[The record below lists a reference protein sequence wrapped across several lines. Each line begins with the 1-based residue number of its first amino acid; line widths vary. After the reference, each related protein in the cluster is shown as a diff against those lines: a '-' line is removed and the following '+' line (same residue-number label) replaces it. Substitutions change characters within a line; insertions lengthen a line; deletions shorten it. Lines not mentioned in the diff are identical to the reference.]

1 MTIILSLI
9 FIPGIIFCVYNII
22 DAYNY
27 IKEGHD
33 YES

>member
-1 MTIILSLI
+1 MTLILAFI
-9 FIPGIIFCVYNII
+9 FIPGIIFCVYTII

-33 YES
+33 YDE

>member
-1 MTIILSLI
+1 MTLILSLI
-9 FIPGIIFCVYNII
+9 FIPGIVFCIYTIV

-33 YES
+33 YDD

>member
-1 MTIILSLI
+1 MILIILHI
-9 FIPGIIFCVYNII
+9 FIPGIVFCIYTIL

-33 YES
+33 YDD

>member
-1 MTIILSLI
+1 MTLIISLI
-9 FIPGIIFCVYNII
+9 FIPGIIFCVYTII

-33 YES
+33 YED

>member
-1 MTIILSLI
+1 MTLILSII
-9 FIPGIIFCVYNII
+9 FITGIIFCAYTII

-33 YES
+33 YED